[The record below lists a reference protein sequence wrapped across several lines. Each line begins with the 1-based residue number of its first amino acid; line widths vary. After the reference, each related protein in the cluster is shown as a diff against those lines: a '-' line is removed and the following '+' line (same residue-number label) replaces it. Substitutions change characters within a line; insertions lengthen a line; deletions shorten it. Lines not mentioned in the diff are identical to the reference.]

1 MLKIQNVLL
10 ILSGSK
16 QCNRTHIIQDDSYL
30 LCFVRSLLYEI
41 LKAQRLTSWV
51 DCYLLKQLFLSSF
64 MLKVVLEIY
73 CDWGDEFKELR

>member
-16 QCNRTHIIQDDSYL
+16 KCNRTHIIQDDSYL

-51 DCYLLKQLFLSSF
+51 DC
-64 MLKVVLEIY
+64 
-73 CDWGDEFKELR
+73 